1 MKRRIGQSN
10 LDVAA
15 IGLGCMGLS
24 AFYGEPTEEREAVR
38 LLHAAIDHG
47 VDHFD
52 TAEMYG
58 PHTNESLL
66 GKAFHDRRAKV
77 RIATKFGIAIP
88 AKPGPTGGLDG
99 SAGNC
104 RVAVEG
110 SLKRLQ
116 TDFIDL
122 YYLHRLDPKV
132 PVEESVGAMAELVK
146 EGKVGAIG
154 LSEVSAETLKRAAR
168 VHPIAAVQSEYSIFT
183 RKIEET
189 LFPTLGELGTS
200 LVAYSPLGRGMLAGA
215 FQHGIEPGEGDW
227 RGMSVPRFQGEN
239 MENNR
244 ALVAEVIALASE
256 KGVLPSQVA
265 LAWVLAQG
273 EHIVAIPGTTRLANL
288 EANLG
293 AYEVTL
299 SGEDLTRLST
309 IAERVTGDR
318 YSEQGMRFVDA

>member
-1 MKRRIGQSN
+1 MKRTIGQSN
-10 LDVAA
+10 LDVGA

-24 AFYGEPTEEREAVR
+24 AFYGKPTEERDAIR
-38 LLHAAIDHG
+38 LLHEAIERG
-47 VDHFD
+47 VEHFD

-58 PHTNESLL
+58 PHTNETLL
-66 GKAFHDRRAKV
+66 GAAFHDRRDKV

-99 SAGNC
+99 SADNC
-104 RVAVEG
+104 RNAVEG
-110 SLKRLQ
+110 SLKRLR

-132 PVEESVGAMAELVK
+132 PVEESVGAMADLVK

-154 LSEVSAETLKRAAR
+154 LSEVSAETLKRAAG

-183 RKIEET
+183 RAIEAS
-189 LFPTLGELGTS
+189 LFPTLRELGTS

-215 FQHGIEPGEGDW
+215 FQGNQQPMEGDW
-227 RGMSVPRFQGEN
+227 RAMSVPRFQGDN

-244 ALVAEVIALASE
+244 ALAAEVIALAGE
-256 KGVLPSQVA
+256 KGVAPSQIA

-293 AYEVTL
+293 AYGVSLTG
-299 SGEDLTRLST
+299 SDLGRLAT
-309 IAERVTGDR
+309 IADRVAGDR